1 MTINTGESL
10 AVALKRKKAEMSTGP
25 TWKAV
30 SNAVGGLLATIVRPA
45 FRLGETL
52 GKIGEVVENV
62 ADGIERLER
71 GQDEF
76 GSFLMW
82 RQQ

>member
-1 MTINTGESL
+1 MTIRSGESL
-10 AVALKRKKAEMSTGP
+10 AVALKRKKTETSTGP
-25 TWKAV
+25 AWKAV
-30 SNAVGGLLATIVRPA
+30 SNAVGGFLAATVRPA

-52 GKIGEVVENV
+52 VKIGEVVENV

-76 GSFLMW
+76 RSLLM
-82 RQQ
+82 